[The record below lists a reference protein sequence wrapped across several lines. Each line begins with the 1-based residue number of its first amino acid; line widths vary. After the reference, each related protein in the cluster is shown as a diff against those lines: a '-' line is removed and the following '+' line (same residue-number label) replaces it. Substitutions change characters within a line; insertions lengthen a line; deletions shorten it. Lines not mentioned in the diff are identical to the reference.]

1 MIYVYVELLGV
12 LHNAF
17 SDYCFETPA
26 DQEILSVLAEE
37 DKEWTDLSI
46 SNIEESTSHSQA
58 PPTGRKGSA
67 ANKSATTTTTTTTTG
82 NMEKP
87 FKLLREALKKKI
99 NILLWWEIYFL
110 QLLLYV
116 LVE

>member
-67 ANKSATTTTTTTTTG
+67 ANKSATTTTTTA

-99 NILLWWEIYFL
+99 NILLW
-110 QLLLYV
+110 
-116 LVE
+116 